1 MDPNDYLLE
10 DTGPVVKKPARGY
23 RRTSPRADKDSHE
36 SDHEAS
42 EAQTSDTV
50 VDTLSPAIARERSMT
65 PDPPMA
71 VQLKNGYKFTPAEM
85 TYTWMLLRRII
96 TKDSGANKQTVVNIL
111 YQKVGNLA
119 KCLHFDS
126 SLIGQRCHTTLRLRG

>member
-10 DTGPVVKKPARGY
+10 YTRVKKLARVG
-23 RRTSPRADKDSHE
+23 RRTASLRDNNSPE
-36 SDHEAS
+36 SDHETS

-50 VDTLSPAIARERSMT
+50 VDNHNLAPAPAPEREGSMT
-65 PDPPMA
+65 PEPPVA

-96 TKDSGANKQTVVNIL
+96 AKDPQATKQTVVKAL
-111 YQKVGNLA
+111 YKKVGILF
-119 KCLHFDS
+119 KCFKFVLSHLF
-126 SLIGQRCHTTLRLRG
+126 IG